1 MTTKSTFM
9 GLSARWDI
17 HPDHIR
23 FKRQS
28 TLIGEWE
35 RTSPLKAWG
44 KDALA
49 GGLLAVFM
57 AVIVLVLT

>member
-35 RTSPLKAWG
+35 RTPPLKAWG
-44 KDALA
+44 QDALA
-49 GGLLAVFM
+49 GVFRAVFM
-57 AVIVLVLT
+57 VVIVMVLT

>member
-9 GLSARWDI
+9 GVSARWDI

-49 GGLLAVFM
+49 GVFLAVFM